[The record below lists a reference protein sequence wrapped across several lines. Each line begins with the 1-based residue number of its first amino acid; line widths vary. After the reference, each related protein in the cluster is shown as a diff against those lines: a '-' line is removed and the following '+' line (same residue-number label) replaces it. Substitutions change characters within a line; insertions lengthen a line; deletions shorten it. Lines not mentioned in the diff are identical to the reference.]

1 MSLDNIAKYSGKL
14 LIFLLLQVLVL
25 NNINLTAL
33 GLTPYLYIVFI
44 MLLPF
49 ETSKGLLLGFA
60 FGMGMLTDIFDD
72 TGGLHASALLLA
84 AFARPLVLRV
94 LSPRDGYETGTRPRV
109 MYYGIAWFLKYTLLM
124 VFLHHIVYFYLEV
137 FSFGYFFYT
146 LLVLI
151 LNTIFSSILILMS
164 QYLIFRK

>member
-1 MSLDNIAKYSGKL
+1 
-14 LIFLLLQVLVL
+14 
-25 NNINLTAL
+25 
-33 GLTPYLYIVFI
+33 
-44 MLLPF
+44 
-49 ETSKGLLLGFA
+49 
-60 FGMGMLTDIFDD
+60 MGMLTDIFDD